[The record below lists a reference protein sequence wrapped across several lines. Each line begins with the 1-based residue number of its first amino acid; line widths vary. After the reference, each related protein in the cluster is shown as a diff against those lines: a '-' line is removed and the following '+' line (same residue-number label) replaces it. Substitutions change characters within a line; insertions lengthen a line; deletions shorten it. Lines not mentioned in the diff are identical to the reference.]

1 MKKWNIYQKNSG
13 EIKAVKEG
21 FNWWAFL
28 FPGLWAFSK
37 GLNWAGAIGL
47 SSGITAYQTTNP
59 VAASIFIFVPMFI
72 YGFLGNGWVAAKLE
86 KQGYTHL
93 KQVEAASVEGAK
105 EKFNEAF
112 GPTASSG
119 TALKQTKALA
129 DQGNANEQYNLG
141 VMCAYGQGV
150 AQDYQE
156 ALKWFRLSAAQG
168 NPEAQGDL
176 GAMYQAGFGVP
187 QDYAQAMMW
196 YLIAKAGGTTLA
208 DQNLQ
213 QLESLSA
220 PAQIAE
226 AQRMARE
233 WSAAHHPKN

>member
-1 MKKWNIYQKNSG
+1 MLGLLI
-13 EIKAVKEG
+13 IM
-21 FNWWAFL
+21 L
-28 FPGLWAFSK
+28 GLWPFILIMILYRIFAEDGSESDK
-37 GLNWAGAIGL
+37 YHATLTKRDAELAALENGRGVTI
-47 SSGITAYQTTNP
+47 SPTSEGIAVEP
-59 VAASIFIFVPMFI
+59 ASRRNNSAM
-72 YGFLGNGWVAAKLE
+72 
-86 KQGYTHL
+86 T
-93 KQVEAASVEGAK
+93 
-105 EKFNEAF
+105 
-112 GPTASSG
+112 
-119 TALKQTKALA
+119 

-150 AQDYQE
+150 TQDYQE

-168 NPEAQGDL
+168 NLEAQGDL

-220 PAQIAE
+220 PAQIA
-226 AQRMARE
+226 QRMAKE
-233 WSAAHHPKN
+233 WATTHPKKS